1 MRVEAMP
8 EISQVPV
15 TDNTTK
21 QLTLIWQEILGVDS
35 ITPDQN
41 YFDLGGDSSVAVQLF
56 AQIDKT
62 FGVSCRWLRSSTPP
76 QSTSSPGVA
85 TRGITNWLVT
95 PCNDPTFGFTPSLFL
110 FPRGGRKRSELSK
123 AIAALG

>member
-1 MRVEAMP
+1 MSVEAMP
-8 EISQVPV
+8 ETSQVPL
-15 TDNTTK
+15 TDDTTK

-62 FGVSCRWLRSSTPP
+62 FGVKLP
-76 QSTSSPGVA
+76 
-85 TRGITNWLVT
+85 L
-95 PCNDPTFGFTPSLFL
+95 
-110 FPRGGRKRSELSK
+110 
-123 AIAALG
+123 AALFDAPTINELARVLRREESPTG